1 MIPGPDT
8 VPDAWQTL
16 PPVEVS
22 GTLRDGRSVSVT
34 YQVCPHFSVSCS
46 QLTWT
51 SSPLQSR

>member
-8 VPDAWQTL
+8 APDAWQML

-34 YQVCPHFSVSCS
+34 YQVCPHFCISCS
-46 QLTWT
+46 QLTWP